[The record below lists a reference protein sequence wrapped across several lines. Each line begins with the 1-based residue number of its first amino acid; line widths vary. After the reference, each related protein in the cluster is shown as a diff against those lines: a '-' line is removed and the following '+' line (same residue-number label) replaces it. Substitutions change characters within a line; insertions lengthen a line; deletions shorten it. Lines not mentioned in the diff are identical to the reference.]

1 MKEFCPA
8 IIRMHANRYSVR
20 EIAEILS
27 APKSTVHDDI
37 KRFEE
42 TGLNADRA
50 GRVKT
55 SKVRTEENIEKV
67 ARLIEKDP
75 SSKVNS
81 SRKLAKK
88 SEVLIDLFSEL
99 FEKILF

>member
-1 MKEFCPA
+1 
-8 IIRMHANRYSVR
+8 MHENGYSVR

-37 KRFEE
+37 KRFKE

-50 GRVKT
+50 GRGKT
-55 SKVRTEENIEKV
+55 SKAKTEENIGKV
-67 ARLIEKDP
+67 ARLIQKDP

-88 SEVLIDLFSEL
+88 LEVLVDLLSEL
-99 FEKILF
+99 FEKISF